1 MHVFPILHFQFPK
14 TFHDQSGTEPKNP
27 ILTNTFS
34 LQQDMFIILFSS
46 CIQRAPS
53 LQRLFGGRRGGYHR
67 VGGNDDVRNGRGG
80 RDREAENRLI
90 DSYDEEWE
98 N

>member
-1 MHVFPILHFQFPK
+1 
-14 TFHDQSGTEPKNP
+14 
-27 ILTNTFS
+27 
-34 LQQDMFIILFSS
+34 MFIILFSS

-53 LQRLFGGRRGGYHR
+53 LKDFGGRRGGYHR
-67 VGGNDDVRNGRGG
+67 VGTDDARNGRG

-90 DSYDEEWE
+90 DSYDEEWD